1 MIPAVILARV
11 SSAEQEEG
19 HSLDAQLANLQNYAE
34 RKALEVIQVFRI
46 VESSTKGHRPE
57 FERMIT
63 LIGKQKQRTALIVDC
78 VDRLQ
83 RSFTHTPVLN
93 ALMEKD
99 LLEIHFVREGYSIDK
114 DANSMQKLM
123 WNMGT
128 LMAQSYT
135 DQLKDNIK
143 RSIKHKVDT
152 GRWIAKAP
160 VGYRHEP
167 DPEQIGRNKIVID
180 SDRAHLVR
188 RIFSEYATGTVSF
201 HELLRKAHEWGLRTD
216 KGHRLALQT
225 ICNIINNPFYY
236 GVMKVKG
243 KLYRHNHPVLIDKG
257 LFDVC
262 QQVKEK
268 IIKPWLAVKET
279 RENFLLRGIVTCA
292 VSGKKATC
300 DIKKGRYVYLMTRD
314 PANPDKKLWV
324 KEESVLRQINE
335 IFKGFVLPDDY
346 LPEMLD
352 YVRRSHEAEKAFHH
366 DHVRTLQLEKNDLT
380 GKLDRLTDLLLE
392 GHISKEVYE
401 RKHEE
406 IISRRDDINQQ
417 LVGSD
422 KGDSSVKTALCAM
435 LALISK
441 TQGMFAS
448 SNIEEKRHLLGLV
461 FSNLSLE
468 GATLRYTLRN
478 PFDIFEKM
486 SGCQEWRMG

>member
-57 FERMIT
+57 FERMIA

-167 DPEQIGRNKIVID
+167 DPQQIGRNKIVID
-180 SDRAHLVR
+180 PDRAHLVR

-216 KGHRLALQT
+216 KGRPLALQT

-236 GVMKVKG
+236 GMMKVKG
-243 KLYRHNHPVLIDKG
+243 KLYPHQHPVLIDKA
-257 LFDVC
+257 LFDLC

-268 IIKPWLAVKET
+268 VIKPWLAVKET

-300 DIKKGRYVYLMTRD
+300 DIKKSRYVYLMTRD

-324 KEESVLRQINE
+324 KEEAVVRQIRE
-335 IFKGFVLPDDY
+335 VFAQIALSEDCF
-346 LPEMLD
+346 PEMLD
-352 YVRRSHEAEKAFHH
+352 YMRQAHTAEKAFHH
-366 DHVRTLQLEKNDLT
+366 EHTRTLQLEKNDLT

-392 GHISKEVYE
+392 GHIVKEVYE
-401 RKHEE
+401 RKYQE
-406 IISRRDDINQQ
+406 ITNRRDEIDQQ
-417 LVGSD
+417 LAYSD
-422 KGDSSVKTALCAM
+422 KGDNGVKLALCGM
-435 LALISK
+435 MALTAK
-441 TQGMFAS
+441 A
-448 SNIEEKRHLLGLV
+448 
-461 FSNLSLE
+461 
-468 GATLRYTLRN
+468 
-478 PFDIFEKM
+478 
-486 SGCQEWRMG
+486 